1 MPAFRLAACAN
12 APRSDVRPLQAIPV
26 TLHSPEQRMKTQ
38 SIHIRR
44 RLPVLGSVLA
54 GAFST
59 IGNSVAMVALPWFVL
74 TLTGS
79 PLWTGVA
86 AAAGML
92 PMIVCSLVG
101 GGLVDRFGPRWIAFT
116 GDFTS
121 ALAVAAVPVLYH
133 LDMLGIGTLVAL
145 IAVGAMMD
153 GPAAIAAESR
163 HPELARLAGFRLERI
178 KAADELIESAG
189 VLVGPAL
196 AGVMIALVG
205 VEDTLWLTAG
215 CSLAAA
221 VLDVLSLPTRRR
233 ASGAQPVAIGV
244 PGALE
249 AVRFLL
255 RDPLLRSL
263 ITLGTLFGI
272 IFGALQGVVMPAF
285 FKESGQGAMNLGLF
299 LSATGGGAIV
309 GTLAYAAWGHR
320 LPGRSILVFGCA
332 IEALSILVLAFAPP
346 VSVLIVAGALAGLAT
361 GPIGP
366 LVATAVLRRVPSR
379 LRGRVL
385 GTADALELS
394 AIPAAIVLAGGAVE
408 VFGAQ
413 WLLFGCAAALAGTTL
428 LAVFLPGLKLL
439 GMRRGGNAEASSA
452 GGDGVLE
459 GD

>member
-1 MPAFRLAACAN
+1 MPFRPAG
-12 APRSDVRPLQAIPV
+12 PPV
-26 TLHSPEQRMKTQ
+26 SRHSIR
-38 SIHIRR
+38 IRR

-59 IGNSVAMVALPWFVL
+59 LGNAVAMVALPWFVL

-79 PLWTGVA
+79 PLWTGIA
-86 AAAGML
+86 AAAGVV
-92 PMIVCSLVG
+92 PMIAGSLFG

-116 GDFTS
+116 GDMMGAIS
-121 ALAVAAVPVLYH
+121 VAAVPLLYH
-133 LDMLGIGTLVAL
+133 LDMLGIGTLVVL
-145 IAVGAMMD
+145 IAIGAAMD
-153 GPAAIAAESR
+153 GPASIAAESR

-178 KAADELIESAG
+178 KAADELIENAG

-221 VLDVLSLPTRRR
+221 ILDVVSLPTRRK
-233 ASGAQPVAIGV
+233 SVGAEEVAIGLD
-244 PGALE
+244 GAWE

-263 ITLGTLFGI
+263 IMLGTLFGI
-272 IFGALQGVVMPAF
+272 IFGAMEAVVMPAF
-285 FKESGQGAMNLGLF
+285 FKATGQSAMSLGLF

-320 LPGRSILVFGCA
+320 LSGRGILIFGCA
-332 IEALSILVLAFAPP
+332 VEALAILVLAWAPP
-346 VSVLIVAGALAGLAT
+346 MSMLIAAGAVAGFAT

-366 LVATAVLRRVPSR
+366 IVATAALRRVPVK

-385 GTADALELS
+385 GAADALELS
-394 AIPAAIVLAGGAVE
+394 AIPLAIILAGGAVE
-408 VFGAQ
+408 IFGAQ
-413 WLLFGCAAALAGTTL
+413 WLLFGCAGALGATTL
-428 LAVFLPGLKLL
+428 LAVFLPDLRLL
-439 GMRRGGNAEASSA
+439 DIRRTGNVPSSSISN
-452 GGDGVLE
+452 GVLGAKE
-459 GD
+459 

>member
-1 MPAFRLAACAN
+1 MNSHSIRL
-12 APRSDVRPLQAIPV
+12 
-26 TLHSPEQRMKTQ
+26 
-38 SIHIRR
+38 RR

-59 IGNSVAMVALPWFVL
+59 LGNAVAMVALPWFVL

-79 PLWTGVA
+79 PLWTGIA
-86 AAAGML
+86 AAAGVL
-92 PMIVCSLVG
+92 PMIAGSLFG

-121 ALAVAAVPVLYH
+121 ALAVAAVPLLYH
-133 LDMLGIGTLVAL
+133 LDMLGIGTLVVL
-145 IAVGAMMD
+145 IAIGAAMD
-153 GPAAIAAESR
+153 GPASIAAESR

-178 KAADELIESAG
+178 KAADELIENAG
-189 VLVGPAL
+189 VLIGPAL

-221 VLDVLSLPTRRR
+221 ILDVISLPTRRNSV
-233 ASGAQPVAIGV
+233 AKEEVAVGLAGAW
-244 PGALE
+244 E

-272 IFGALQGVVMPAF
+272 IFGAMEAVVMPAF
-285 FKESGQGAMNLGLF
+285 FKATGQSAMSLGLF

-320 LPGRSILVFGCA
+320 LSGRGILIVGCA
-332 IEALSILVLAFAPP
+332 VEALAIFVLALAPP
-346 VSVLIVAGALAGLAT
+346 VSILIAAGAVAGLAT

-366 LVATAVLRRVPSR
+366 IVATAALRRVPVK

-385 GTADALELS
+385 GAADALELS
-394 AIPAAIVLAGGAVE
+394 AIPLAIILAGGAVE
-408 VFGAQ
+408 IFGAQ
-413 WLLFGCAAALAGTTL
+413 RLLFGCAAALAATTV
-428 LAVFLPGLKLL
+428 LAVFLPGLRQLD
-439 GMRRGGNAEASSA
+439 MRRIGNVASSPVS
-452 GGDGVLE
+452 DDVL
-459 GD
+459 GARD

>member
-1 MPAFRLAACAN
+1 M
-12 APRSDVRPLQAIPV
+12 SG
-26 TLHSPEQRMKTQ
+26 HSIR
-38 SIHIRR
+38 IRR
-44 RLPVLGSVLA
+44 RLPVLGSVMA

-59 IGNSVAMVALPWFVL
+59 LGNAVAMVVLPWFVL

-86 AAAGML
+86 AAAGVL
-92 PMIVCSLVG
+92 PMIAGSLFG

-121 ALAVAAVPVLYH
+121 ALAVAAVPLLYD
-133 LDMLGIGTLVAL
+133 LDLLGIGTLVVL
-145 IAVGAMMD
+145 IAIGAAMD
-153 GPAAIAAESR
+153 GPASIAAESR
-163 HPELARLAGFRLERI
+163 HPELARLAGFRLERV
-178 KAADELIESAG
+178 KAIDELVENAG

-221 VLDVLSLPTRRR
+221 ILDVISLPTRRK
-233 ASGAQPVAIGV
+233 SVGTEDVAIGLA
-244 PGALE
+244 GALE

-263 ITLGTLFGI
+263 IMLGTLFGI
-272 IFGALQGVVMPAF
+272 IFGALEAVVMPAF
-285 FKESGQGAMNLGLF
+285 FKATGQSAMSLGLF

-309 GTLAYAAWGHR
+309 GTLVYAAWGHR
-320 LPGRSILVFGCA
+320 LSGRGILIVGCA
-332 IEALSILVLAFAPP
+332 VEAQAILVLAFAPP
-346 VSVLIVAGALAGLAT
+346 ISVLIAAGAMAGLAT

-366 LVATAVLRRVPSR
+366 IVATAALRHVPVN

-385 GTADALELS
+385 GAADALELS
-394 AIPAAIVLAGGAVE
+394 AIPLAIILAGGAVE

-413 WLLFGCAAALAGTTL
+413 WLLFGCAAALAATTL
-428 LAVFLPGLKLL
+428 LALFLPGLRQLDI
-439 GMRRGGNAEASSA
+439 RRTGSAASSST
-452 GGDGVLE
+452 GDEVVRARE
-459 GD
+459 